1 MNPRESPA
9 SSSQA
14 EPQTD
19 DSVATQAQAW
29 LEQAIP
35 PGWKIETEKLQ
46 EASKKLGQADALLR
60 ISNGISEQAKFVVKI
75 KKQFVSRDIA
85 TVLEQLKRVQA
96 QIDNAAPMII
106 ARYISESVQKS
117 LRNLGVSYA
126 DATGNLQI
134 IYPKTS
140 TYIRDVGAKSDP
152 WRGPGRPRN
161 SLRGAPATRVLQSL
175 IEVKPPFSIP
185 HIIKLAKSSS
195 GVTYR
200 VIEYLESEKLLTLV
214 QNTKGPKPKQ
224 EVESILWREI
234 IERWSQDYEF
244 QSSNDVQ
251 SFIEPRGMETLLKK
265 LKSIG
270 NNSYAITG
278 SLSANIY
285 SPYANPKLAMIY
297 AKDVEDLAATLRITP
312 VSTGANVLL
321 AVTDHESIFENIKVR
336 NGLTYVS
343 TVQTAMDLLTSPG
356 RGPSEGEELLNWM
369 ESNQNEWRR

>member
-1 MNPRESPA
+1 MSLPRTPA
-9 SSSQA
+9 PGSRA

-19 DSVATQAQAW
+19 DSVANRAREW
-29 LEQAIP
+29 LEQTIP
-35 PGWKIETEKLQ
+35 RGWQIEVEKLQ
-46 EASKKLGQADALLR
+46 NTSKKLGRADVLLR
-60 ISNGISEQAKFVVKI
+60 ISNGVSEQAKFVVEI

-85 TVLEQLKRVQA
+85 TVLEQLTTVQA
-96 QIDNAAPMII
+96 QIDNSEPMIM
-106 ARYISESVQKS
+106 ARYISDSTQKT
-117 LRNLGVSYA
+117 LRNLGISYA

-161 SLRGAPATRVLQSL
+161 SLRGAPATRVLQTL

-185 HIIKLAKSSS
+185 QIIKLAKSSS

-200 VIEYLESEKLLTLV
+200 VIEYLEREKLLTLV
-214 QNTKGPKPKQ
+214 QNTTGPKPKQ
-224 EVESILWREI
+224 EVGSVLWREI

-244 QSSNDVQ
+244 QTSNDVQ
-251 SFIEPRGMETLLKK
+251 SFIEPRGMETLLRK
-265 LKSIG
+265 LKSISS
-270 NNSYAITG
+270 NSYAITG

-297 AKDVEDLAATLRITP
+297 AKDAEDLAAALQITP
-312 VSTGANVLL
+312 ASTGANILIAGL
-321 AVTDHESIFENIKVR
+321 NHDSIFENTKVK

-343 TVQTAMDLLTSPG
+343 IVQTSLDLLTSPG

-369 ESNQNEWRR
+369 EANQNEWRR

>member
-1 MNPRESPA
+1 MR
-9 SSSQA
+9 SSQS
-14 EPQTD
+14 PQSKPHTD
-19 DSVATQAQAW
+19 NSVATQARAW

-35 PGWKIETEKLQ
+35 PGWKIEVERLQ
-46 EASKKLGQADALLR
+46 KTSKKLGPTDALLK
-60 ISNGISEQAKFVVKI
+60 ISNGRSEQAKFVVEI
-75 KKQFVSRDIA
+75 KKHFVSRDIA
-85 TVLEQLKRVQA
+85 IVLERLKVVQA
-96 QIDNAAPMII
+96 QIDNAAPMIM
-106 ARYISESVQKS
+106 ARYISESTQKA
-117 LRNLGVSYA
+117 LKNLGISYA

-152 WRGPGRPRN
+152 WRGPGRPRD
-161 SLRGAPATRVLQSL
+161 SLRGAPAARVLASL

-185 HIIKLAKSSS
+185 QIIKLAKSSS

-200 VIEYLESEKLLTLV
+200 VIKYLQREGLLTLV
-214 QNTKGPKPKQ
+214 QNTKRPKPTQ

-251 SFIEPRGMETLLKK
+251 SFIEPRGMEALLKK
-265 LKSIG
+265 LRSISS
-270 NNSYAITG
+270 NSYAITG

-297 AKDVEDLAATLRITP
+297 AKDVEELAATLQITP

-321 AVTDHESIFENIKVR
+321 AVTDHESIFENTKVR

-343 TVQTAMDLLTSPG
+343 TAQTALDLLTSPG
-356 RGPSEGEELLNWM
+356 RAPSEGEELLNWM
-369 ESNQNEWRR
+369 ESNQDEWRR

>member
-1 MNPRESPA
+1 MNPQKGLAP
-9 SSSQA
+9 SSQT

-35 PGWKIETEKLQ
+35 PGWKIETEKLK
-46 EASKKLGQADALLR
+46 ETSRKLGQADALLR
-60 ISNGISEQAKFVVKI
+60 ISNGISEQAKFVVEI

-85 TVLEQLKRVQA
+85 TVLEQLKAVQA

-106 ARYISESVQKS
+106 ARYISESVQRS

-161 SLRGAPATRVLQSL
+161 SLRGAPASRVLQSL
-175 IEVKPPFSIP
+175 IEVRPPFSIP
-185 HIIKLAKSSS
+185 QIIKIAKSSS

-200 VIEYLESEKLLTLV
+200 VIEYLERENLLTLV

-224 EVESILWREI
+224 EVKSVLWRET

-251 SFIEPRGMETLLKK
+251 SFVEPRGMETLLKK
-265 LKSIG
+265 LKSISS
-270 NNSYAITG
+270 NSYAITG

-297 AKDVEDLAATLRITP
+297 AKDVKDLASTLQITP

-321 AVTDHESIFENIKVR
+321 AATDHESIFEDTKAK
-336 NGLTYVS
+336 NGLIYVS
-343 TVQTAMDLLTSPG
+343 IVQTALDLLTSPG

-369 ESNQNEWRR
+369 ESHQDEWRR

>member
-1 MNPRESPA
+1 MRSSQNPRAKPL
-9 SSSQA
+9 
-14 EPQTD
+14 TD
-19 DSVATQAQAW
+19 DSVAAQARAW
-29 LEQAIP
+29 LEQVAP
-35 PGWKIETEKLQ
+35 PEWKIEVEKLQ
-46 EASKKLGQADALLR
+46 KTSKQLGPANALLT
-60 ISNGISEQAKFVVKI
+60 ISNGRSEQAKFIVEI
-75 KKQFVSRDIA
+75 KKHFVSRDIA
-85 TVLEQLKRVQA
+85 TVLERLKMVQA
-96 QIDNAAPMII
+96 QIDNAEPMIM
-106 ARYISESVQKS
+106 ARYISESTQKA
-117 LRNLGVSYA
+117 LKNLGISYA

-161 SLRGAPATRVLQSL
+161 SLVGAPAARVLETL
-175 IEVKPPFSIP
+175 IEAKPPFSIP
-185 HIIKLAKSSS
+185 QIIKLAKSSS

-200 VIEYLESEKLLTLV
+200 VIEYLEGERLLTLV
-214 QNTKGPKPKQ
+214 QNTKGPKLTR
-224 EVESILWREI
+224 EVESILWQEI

-244 QSSNDVQ
+244 QTSNDVQ
-251 SFIEPRGMETLLKK
+251 SFIEPRGMESLLKK
-265 LKSIG
+265 LRSMSS
-270 NNSYAITG
+270 NSYAITG

-297 AKDVEDLAATLRITP
+297 TKDIEELAATLQITP

-321 AVTDHESIFENIKVR
+321 AVTDRESIFENTKVR

-343 TVQTAMDLLTSPG
+343 TVQTALDLLTSPG